1 MLAATI
7 FGNIGMRGG
16 GQVSA
21 GTGLSIS
28 NSMIGLIIKC
38 VNYFQIRQS
47 FDYSRPRGNQV
58 VRPDVTPA
66 AVHEFRHQS
75 CYLYHNERSV
85 SYMNN
90 RLLDFFVID
99 KRDTEL

>member
-1 MLAATI
+1 
-7 FGNIGMRGG
+7 
-16 GQVSA
+16 
-21 GTGLSIS
+21 
-28 NSMIGLIIKC
+28 MIGLIILKC

-66 AVHEFRHQS
+66 AVHEFCHQS

-85 SYMNN
+85 SYTCYMNN